1 MPWNVHAKIKNNNNS
16 SQRELGPPVVILCS
30 SDTSPKQW
38 LITKI
43 QKYVPLYSIYDIL
56 GTVWRNNIK
65 VSVTCYQQLTACY
78 QQITNSWLTVGFL
91 SADKLPT
98 VCQLSQQTTNGQLTD
113 GRQTAKRLFWELFF
127 TITSAFSCRV
137 PSDTL
142 WKISTRSLWCLDLVQ
157 HLYSNFNDLSRAL
170 DRTLCRFLNRILQDL
185 HQDHKRHFWGL
196 LGSCRILVLGW
207 LQIRGP

>member
-1 MPWNVHAKIKNNNNS
+1 MINYQNS
-16 SQRELGPPVVILCS
+16 KGRTFVF
-30 SDTSPKQW
+30 
-38 LITKI
+38 
-43 QKYVPLYSIYDIL
+43 IYDIL

-127 TITSAFSCRV
+127 TIQLFLAEYPQRPFERSLQDPCGALILCS
-137 PSDTL
+137 
-142 WKISTRSLWCLDLVQ
+142 IST
-157 HLYSNFNDLSRAL
+157 A
-170 DRTLCRFLNRILQDL
+170 ILMT
-185 HQDHKRHFWGL
+185 FP
-196 LGSCRILVLGW
+196 
-207 LQIRGP
+207 GPWIGPYVGF